1 MKTCFASLKRVT
13 ENRKQLERYAR
24 NRTEGILIDIYT
36 NVPSHSLCFEARPA
50 DAYVTSNFRYR
61 PPCVTQTSHSCRAK

>member
-36 NVPSHSLCFEARPA
+36 NVALAVLRSTAC
-50 DAYVTSNFRYR
+50 
-61 PPCVTQTSHSCRAK
+61 